1 MTRSDGSRG
10 PIEEDTMRLAL
21 LALLPFFLATIGGC
35 VSLPPPLPPGLLH
48 DSLFRPLPAPIDPG
62 EAFAL
67 SPAMREFAQRARA
80 TARRS
85 GDLRSTLIADLQPGG
100 RLRLADDSTST
111 RHAAQAF
118 EARAGNCL
126 SLALMTAA
134 LAREMGLE
142 ATLQAVQ
149 GEDSYMRLGDLVF
162 ASGHVNLLLA
172 RPLNPHSHLAAE
184 ADRELTIDFLPG
196 RELRGQRVQ
205 RLSDATAQA
214 MYLNN
219 RAAEVLEQGRAQ
231 EAYWWARAA
240 VLQDPGYLPAIN
252 TLGVVYLR
260 EGHTEPAEAAF
271 RAVLERAPR
280 HLSAMSNLVNLLGR
294 TQRTAEAETW
304 SQRLQALQ
312 PHAPFERLDQGRAA
326 FAAGQIALA
335 RELFTAELRQQPYQP
350 EVHFW
355 LAVAHQRLG
364 DGARAE
370 SHLAQAVDHSTS
382 PAMQTLYAAKLQRLR
397 NAGRGR

>member
-1 MTRSDGSRG
+1 MTA
-10 PIEEDTMRLAL
+10 PNAPEEDAMRLAL
-21 LALLPFFLATIGGC
+21 MALLPLLLAALGGC
-35 VSLPPPLPPGLLH
+35 ATPPPPPLPPGLLH
-48 DSLFRPLPAPIDPG
+48 DALFQPTPVPIDPG
-62 EAFAL
+62 QAFAL
-67 SPAMREFAQRARA
+67 SPAMREYAQRARA
-80 TARRS
+80 TSRRS
-85 GDLRSTLIADLQPGG
+85 ADVRNALVDDLQAGG
-100 RLRLADDSTST
+100 RLRLSYDSTST
-111 RHAAQAF
+111 RNAAQAF

-142 ATLQAVQ
+142 ATLQSVQ

-162 ASGHVNLLLA
+162 ASGHVNLVLA
-172 RPLNPHSHLAAE
+172 RPLNPQSHMALDV
-184 ADRELTIDFLPG
+184 DRELTIDFLPG
-196 RELRGQRVQ
+196 RDLRGQRVQ
-205 RLSDATAQA
+205 RLRDATAQA

-240 VLQDPGYLPAIN
+240 ILQDPGYLPAAN

-260 EGHTEPAEAAF
+260 EGHLAPAENAF

-280 HLSAMSNLVNLLGR
+280 QLSAMANLVNLLGR
-294 TQRTAEAETW
+294 TQRHAEAEAW

-326 FAAGQIALA
+326 FAAGQIARA
-335 RELFTAELRQQPYQP
+335 RELFTAELRQQPHQP

-370 SHLAQAVDHSTS
+370 SHLAQAVDYSSS
-382 PAMQTLYAAKLQRLR
+382 PAMHALYAAKLQRLR
-397 NAGRGR
+397 DAGRRP